1 MYEPG
6 IASPAPTPAL
16 TPATGIAAAIAIL
29 HPANKVIEVRIP
41 KNSKS
46 KTTLAGWF
54 DDPERAAQAISELD
68 GQHPAIYYTLNS
80 CNPAL
85 LARCSNKILPAKA
98 TTNGQDIT
106 HRDWLLIDADPV
118 RPSGISSTDAEK
130 QAALD
135 KLSVVVNHL
144 AEKGWPS
151 PVTADSGNGYHALY
165 KLDLPNTPEVET
177 AVHSVLKQL
186 DKKFSDDEVKIDTA
200 VHDPNRITKVYGTMT
215 GKGEST
221 PERPHRRSSI
231 RRVPQTIT
239 PVTLEQ
245 MTAFGSKSGIIIK
258 RKYDSSLPP
267 VTPEKMLTFFDFYGL
282 EYGEAQERPEGGL
295 MWIVQEC
302 PFNPV
307 HDYAVFLTTD
317 GAPGFKCFHSSAN
330 CCDKHFA
337 EYHKIL
343 QEQTGKKYYFH
354 TNNEVVPS
362 SAPAV
367 AKLNVKKASEI
378 KPETIEWLWEGRIA
392 IGKLTLFLGIPGI
405 GKGLATM
412 DVASRI
418 STGKPFPEAPNNT
431 PPSDVLIFSSEDA
444 ASDTLVPRLMAVG
457 ADLTR
462 IGIVETTTTPDGVK
476 QFSLDTDLPALRAA
490 LADNPKLKLVII
502 DPLLNHLGK
511 LNGNKEQDVRSALT
525 PLGELAKDFKVAI
538 LVVTHP
544 NKRTDVDAIASAGG
558 ALAVVGCMRTA
569 WRFMESKDEEG
580 LRYMA
585 PLKSNLANSGMSI
598 AYETVGETIQING
611 KDVEIGRIKWGS
623 ESSITLDDLMP
634 GEKAQKIT
642 KYEKCMTWM
651 VTTLENGP
659 VPAAK
664 MEAKS
669 KGMCFGEGIV
679 KKVKSDLKVK
689 SIRKTEQWLWTL
701 PNGNTDT
708 ASEGAL

>member
-1 MYEPG
+1 VHAIETGIPETPETTPG
-6 IASPAPTPAL
+6 AIS
-16 TPATGIAAAIAIL
+16 GIAATLAVL
-29 HPANKVIEVRIP
+29 HTPGKVYEVRIP
-41 KNSKS
+41 KSGT
-46 KTTLAGWF
+46 KTTQSGWF
-54 DDPERAAQAISELD
+54 NNHVQAATAIAAVD
-68 GQHPAIYYTLNS
+68 GQFPAIYTTLNS
-80 CNPAL
+80 TNPSL
-85 LARCSNKILPAKA
+85 LARADNKILAAKA
-98 TTNGQDIT
+98 TTNKGDIT

-118 RPSGISSTDAEK
+118 RPSGISSTDTEK

-177 AVHSVLKQL
+177 AVHSVLKHL
-186 DKKFSDDEVKIDTA
+186 DKKFSDDKVKIDTA
-200 VHDPNRITKVYGTMT
+200 VHDPNRITKVYGTRT

-221 PERPHRRSSI
+221 LERPHRRSAL
-231 RRVPQTIT
+231 RRVPKTIV
-239 PVTLEQ
+239 PVALEQ
-245 MTAFGSKSGIIIK
+245 MTALAKPGIIIK
-258 RKYDSSLPP
+258 KKYDSSLPP

-295 MWIVQEC
+295 MWTIQEC

-307 HDYAVFLTTD
+307 HDYAVFLTSD
-317 GAPGFKCFHSSAN
+317 GVPGFKCFHSSAN

-337 EYHKIL
+337 EYHKLL

-354 TNNEVVPS
+354 TNNEVIPS

-367 AKLNVKKASEI
+367 AKLNVQKASEI
-378 KPETIEWLWEGRIA
+378 KPETIEWLWDGRIA

-412 DVASRI
+412 DVASRV
-418 STGKPFPEAPNNT
+418 SMGKPFPEAPNNN

-444 ASDTLVPRLMAVG
+444 AGDTLVPRLIAVG

-462 IGIVETTTTPDGVK
+462 ISIVETTTTPDGVK

-490 LADNPKLKLVII
+490 LADNPKLKLIII

-525 PLGELAKDFKVAI
+525 PLGELAKEFKVAI

-544 NKRTDVDAIASAGG
+544 NKRSDVDAIASAGG

-598 AYETVGETIQING
+598 AYETVGETIQIDG

-634 GEKAQKIT
+634 GDKPSKT
-642 KYEKCMTWM
+642 KKYDKCVTWM
-651 VTTLENGP
+651 VSALEAGP
-659 VPAAK
+659 VLQSK
-664 MEAKS
+664 MEADYKAM
-669 KGMCFGEGIV
+669 GFGEGTV

-689 SIRKTEQWLWTL
+689 STKTAGPWVWAL
-701 PNGNTDT
+701 PNGNQ
-708 ASEGAL
+708 EGDSNE